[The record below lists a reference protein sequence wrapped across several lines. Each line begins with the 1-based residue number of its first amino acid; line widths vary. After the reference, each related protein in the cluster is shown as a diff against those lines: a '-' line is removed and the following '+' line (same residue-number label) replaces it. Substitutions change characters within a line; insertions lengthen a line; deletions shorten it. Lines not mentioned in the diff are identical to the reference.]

1 MSKRKGRRLIGW
13 LSVLFTLWSLLPLV
27 NGIVNVGVVVPFA
40 VGVAGMLFGFR
51 SPSDKPKKRWV
62 KRMLAVAMAMV
73 CFFGVL
79 AVVMSSIMIT
89 AALKKPTDEDATV
102 VVLGAGIYGDRPS
115 RMLRH
120 RLDAAVAYL
129 EEHPDSQCVVT
140 GGQGPDEDYTEA
152 SVMEKYLLE
161 KGVEAHRIF
170 REELSTSTN
179 ENMRFAAQIIR
190 EQELNESI
198 VIATQEF
205 HQYRA
210 SVFARRYGLTE
221 VRALSRLSPPH
232 LLLCY
237 WVREC
242 AAICRLWL
250 LGQ

>member
-1 MSKRKGRRLIGW
+1 MTKRKGRRLVGW
-13 LSVLFTLWSLLPLV
+13 LAIPFTLWSLLPLV
-27 NGIVNVGVVVPFA
+27 NGIVNVGVVVPFI

-51 SPSDKPKKRWV
+51 SPAEKPKKGWV
-62 KRMLAVAMAMV
+62 RRMTAVAVAV
-73 CFFGVL
+73 ICFFGML
-79 AVVMSSIMIT
+79 AVVMSSIMV
-89 AALKKPTDEDATV
+89 AAAVKKPVDADATV

-115 RMLRH
+115 LMLRQ
-120 RLDAAVAYL
+120 RLDAAAAYL

-161 KGVEAHRIF
+161 KGVAAHRIW
-170 REELSTSTN
+170 REEQSTSTN
-179 ENMRFAAQIIR
+179 ENLRFAADIIR
-190 EQELNESI
+190 EQGLNQSI

-210 SVFARRYGLTE
+210 ATFARRHGLTE